1 VFLALLVWQDIAG
14 LGHLV
19 LQTAS
24 GGVAA
29 VILFV
34 MNGINFEGV
43 QFFIAVVWAA
53 DDAAPP
59 HSVLCMSC
67 ARLQPKLP
75 PKRRA
80 RNRTINLRKRWR
92 ARSGRDGVNF
102 PRA

>member
-1 VFLALLVWQDIAG
+1 MFLALLVWQDIAG

-59 HSVLCMSC
+59 RGGLSLPRVL
-67 ARLQPKLP
+67 
-75 PKRRA
+75 RA
-80 RNRTINLRKRWR
+80 APAKVAAKATGTK
-92 ARSGRDGVNF
+92 
-102 PRA
+102 PRHNSAK